1 MSKSFDR
8 FNSHNVGDDLG
19 DTFAPALDAIRK
31 ATGASEARAPWKGKS
46 KRHARRAA
54 INGKHAYLESALFP
68 DADE

>member
-1 MSKSFDR
+1 MSKHLDK

-19 DTFAPALDAIRK
+19 DTFAPAFEAIRK
-31 ATGASEARAPWKGKS
+31 VTGDAPRAPWKGKS